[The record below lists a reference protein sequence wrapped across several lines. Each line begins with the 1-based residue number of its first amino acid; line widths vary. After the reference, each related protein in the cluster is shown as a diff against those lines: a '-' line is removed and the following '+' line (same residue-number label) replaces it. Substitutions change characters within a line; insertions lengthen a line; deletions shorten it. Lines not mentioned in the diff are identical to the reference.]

1 MKKLCELFNNCYLV
15 TDQFWLAGFPIKKGS
30 IAFLESGILY
40 FCDSFPKKYAGS
52 MARLILRVNCYDGD
66 TRVIT
71 ADIMRGNTVTYALY
85 SGWIKAGRP
94 TAQKFKRDLG
104 MRDYEHMMDH
114 DRKKK
119 RGTGGV
125 RLSAKSDEYTTD
137 SVHYKQVT
145 ECAYWEN
152 LNNSKSGNASVVASW
167 IR

>member
-1 MKKLCELFNNCYLV
+1 MKKLVELFENCYMV
-15 TDQFWLAGFPIKKGS
+15 TDQFWLAGVPIKKGS

-104 MRDYEHMMDH
+104 MRDYAAMMDH
-114 DRKKK
+114 ERRKKSQ
-119 RGTGGV
+119 TGGV
-125 RLSAKSDEYTTD
+125 RLSARIDEQTTD
-137 SVHYKQVT
+137 GLRYKQNSVY
-145 ECAYWEN
+145 AYYSQY
-152 LNNSKSGNASVVASW
+152 LHAYDTVL
-167 IR
+167 